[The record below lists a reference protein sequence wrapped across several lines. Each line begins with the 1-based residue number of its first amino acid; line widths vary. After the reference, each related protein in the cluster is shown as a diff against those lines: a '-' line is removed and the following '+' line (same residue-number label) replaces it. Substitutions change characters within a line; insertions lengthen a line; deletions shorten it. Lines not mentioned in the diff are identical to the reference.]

1 MIDTPKDSDSSLP
14 VSPHSPSP
22 QLNSNPEPLSPR
34 PTQELTAYEGHGVIV
49 TFVWKAGKSEGE
61 TLIRAEVM
69 NTNEVD
75 AEELVLQMIV
85 PKYMQMQEK
94 PLSCNVVPAN
104 EEGVC
109 TQLFRL
115 RNNSMGEKDTV
126 VRLRVLFRVG
136 VEEINE
142 MVQVDGFEE

>member
-1 MIDTPKDSDSSLP
+1 M
-14 VSPHSPSP
+14 
-22 QLNSNPEPLSPR
+22 
-34 PTQELTAYEGHGVIV
+34 
-49 TFVWKAGKSEGE
+49 WKAGKSEGE
-61 TLIRAEVM
+61 ILIRAEVV
-69 NTNEVD
+69 NKNEVE

-94 PLSCNVVPAN
+94 PLSCDMVPPN

-136 VEEINE
+136 MEEVNE